1 MRRTLAWTLAVSL
14 ALADAA
20 LPGRAQDGAVVTAAE
35 TTGTPAERAAQM
47 LAQMTLDEKLTL
59 LKGYFG
65 TDFPAS
71 GFKAPEDARY
81 GSAGYVPGIP
91 RLGIPPQWQADAGI
105 GVATQ
110 GGSPVKRPRTAL
122 PASPPPPPGT
132 ASWLSPAVR

>member
-1 MRRTLAWTLAVSL
+1 MRKSFACTLATAL
-14 ALADAA
+14 ALACFAPPATAQDSRAAPVADAA
-20 LPGRAQDGAVVTAAE
+20 GSPG
-35 TTGTPAERAAQM
+35 ERAAQM

-71 GFKAPEDARY
+71 GFKAPEGARY

-105 GVATQ
+105 
-110 GGSPVKRPRTAL
+110 
-122 PASPPPPPGT
+122 
-132 ASWLSPAVR
+132 